1 MSPEFYDLSRLF
13 ALRDRLQSLDSAAPP
28 VACLLSAP
36 LHTPPRRLGV
46 LCGSFNPLTL
56 AHAALAQ
63 HACRAFHLDQL
74 LYTVAK
80 VTVDKEQVKGMG
92 LEDRL
97 LLLLLHVQQ
106 QQHLGV
112 ALVNRGL
119 YFEQAQAFQALFD
132 TQVELFFIV
141 GMDKLVQILD
151 ARYYQDREAALDQLF
166 ALTSL
171 VVANRSDMAR
181 RAFDE
186 LLQRPDNQPYRDAIH
201 FLPLP
206 ESIADLSSTAIRK
219 TVSEATNL
227 SAHVPAEVARFLTEA
242 RPYAAPGSDTED
254 GQGDAIDT
262 YAVRLAL
269 FERLATVRDW
279 AEQHVDFQQLLS
291 QARASD
297 PHGQALRGALT
308 GHALQALIRGG
319 PRRRRT
325 E

>member
-1 MSPEFYDLSRLF
+1 MASEFYDLSRLF
-13 ALRDRLQSLDSAAPP
+13 ALRDRLQSLDSTAPP
-28 VACLLSAP
+28 TARLLSAP
-36 LHTPPRRLGV
+36 PHPPPQGLGV

-56 AHAALAQ
+56 AHVVLAQ

-80 VTVDKEQVKGMG
+80 VTVDKEQVTGMG

-97 LLLLLHVQQ
+97 LLLLLHVEQQ
-106 QQHLGV
+106 QQLGV

-119 YFEQAQAFQALFD
+119 YFEQAQAFQSLFD
-132 TQVELFFIV
+132 KPVGLFFIV
-141 GMDKLVQILD
+141 GMDKLAQILD
-151 ARYYQDREAALDQLF
+151 ARYYQEREAALEQLF

-171 VVANRSDMAR
+171 VVANRGDMAR

-186 LLQRPDNQPYRDAIH
+186 LLQRPDNQLYRDAIH

-206 ESIADLSSTAIRK
+206 ESVADLSSTAIRK

-242 RPYAAPGSDTED
+242 RPYAVPRSATED
-254 GQGDAIDT
+254 GQQDEIDA

-269 FERLATVRDW
+269 FDRLATVRDW
-279 AEQHVDFQQLLS
+279 AERHVDFQRLLS
-291 QARASD
+291 RALAPD
-297 PHGQALRGALT
+297 PRGRVLRGATTGQALR
-308 GHALQALIRGG
+308 ALITG
-319 PRRRRT
+319 
-325 E
+325 

>member
-28 VACLLSAP
+28 TACLLSTP
-36 LHTPPRRLGV
+36 LQPPPQRLGV

-56 AHAALAQ
+56 AHVVLAQ
-63 HACRAFHLDQL
+63 HACHAFHLDQL

-80 VTVDKEQVKGMG
+80 VTVDKERVTGMG

-97 LLLLLHVQQ
+97 LLLLLHVEQ

-119 YFEQAQAFQALFD
+119 YFEQAQAFQSLFD
-132 TQVELFFIV
+132 KPVELFFIV

-151 ARYYQDREAALDQLF
+151 ARYYQDREAALGQLF

-171 VVANRSDMAR
+171 VVANRGEMAR

-186 LLQRPDNQPYRDAIH
+186 LLQRPANQPYRDAIH

-206 ESIADLSSTAIRK
+206 ESVADLSSTAIRK
-219 TVSEATNL
+219 TVREATNL

-242 RPYAAPGSDTED
+242 RPYAALGSATED
-254 GQGDAIDT
+254 GQEDEGDP
-262 YAVRLAL
+262 YAVRLTL
-269 FERLATVRDW
+269 FNRLATVRDW
-279 AEQHVDFQQLLS
+279 TEQHVDFQQLMS
-291 QARASD
+291 QALTPD
-297 PHGQALRGALT
+297 PRGRALRGATT
-308 GHALQALIRGG
+308 GQALQALIAD
-319 PRRRRT
+319 
-325 E
+325 

>member
-1 MSPEFYDLSRLF
+1 MSPEFYDLARLF
-13 ALRDRLQSLDSAAPP
+13 TLRDRLQSLDSTTPP
-28 VACLLSAP
+28 MACPLPTP
-36 LHTPPRRLGV
+36 LHPSPQRLGV

-56 AHAALAQ
+56 AHVVLAQ
-63 HACRAFHLDQL
+63 HACRTFHLDQI

-80 VTVDKEQVKGMG
+80 VTVDKEQVTGMG

-97 LLLLLHVQQ
+97 LLLLLHVEQ

-119 YFEQAQAFQALFD
+119 YFEQAQAFQSLFD
-132 TQVELFFIV
+132 KRVGLFFIV

-171 VVANRSDMAR
+171 VVANRGDMAR

-206 ESIADLSSTAIRK
+206 ASVTDLSSTAIRK
-219 TVSEATNL
+219 IVSEATNL

-242 RPYAAPGSDTED
+242 RPYATLGSATED
-254 GQGDAIDT
+254 GQEDEIDS
-262 YAVRLAL
+262 YAVRLTL
-269 FERLATVRDW
+269 FDRLATVRNW
-279 AEQHVDFQQLLS
+279 AERNVDFQQLLT
-291 QARASD
+291 QALAPGPRGRALRGATT
-297 PHGQALRGALT
+297 GQALR
-308 GHALQALIRGG
+308 ALITG
-319 PRRRRT
+319 
-325 E
+325 

>member
-13 ALRDRLQSLDSAAPP
+13 ALRDRLQSLDSAASP
-28 VACLLSAP
+28 AARLLSAP
-36 LHTPPRRLGV
+36 LHPPPQRLGV

-56 AHAALAQ
+56 AHVTLAQ
-63 HACRAFHLDQL
+63 HACRTFHLDQL

-80 VTVDKEQVKGMG
+80 ITVDKEQVTGMG

-132 TQVELFFIV
+132 TQVGPFFIV

-166 ALTSL
+166 TLTSL
-171 VVANRSDMAR
+171 IVANRGDMAR

-186 LLQRPDNQPYRDAIH
+186 LLQRPANQPYRDAIH

-206 ESIADLSSTAIRK
+206 ESVADLSSTAIRQ
-219 TVSEATNL
+219 TVSETVSR
-227 SAHVPAEVARFLTEA
+227 SAHVPVEVARFLFEA
-242 RPYAAPGSDTED
+242 RPYAVPGRATE
-254 GQGDAIDT
+254 GQGDAIDA

-269 FERLATVRDW
+269 FDRLAAVRDW
-279 AEQHVDFQQLLS
+279 AERNVDFQQLLN
-291 QARASD
+291 QACAPD
-297 PHGQALRGALT
+297 PRGQALRGAMT
-308 GHALQALIRGG
+308 GPALRALIIG
-319 PRRRRT
+319 
-325 E
+325 

>member
-1 MSPEFYDLSRLF
+1 MRFV
-13 ALRDRLQSLDSAAPP
+13 Q
-28 VACLLSAP
+28 
-36 LHTPPRRLGV
+36 
-46 LCGSFNPLTL
+46 PLTL
-56 AHAALAQ
+56 AHVALAQ

-80 VTVDKEQVKGMG
+80 VTVDKEQVTGMG

-97 LLLLLHVQQ
+97 LLLLLHVEQ

-119 YFEQAQAFQALFD
+119 YFEQARAFQSLFD
-132 TQVELFFIV
+132 TRVGLFFIV

-151 ARYYQDREAALDQLF
+151 ARYYQDREAALEQLF

-171 VVANRSDMAR
+171 VVANRGDMAR
-181 RAFDE
+181 QAFDA

-206 ESIADLSSTAIRK
+206 GAVTDLSSTTIRQA
-219 TVSEATNL
+219 VSEATDL
-227 SAHVPAEVARFLTEA
+227 SAHVPVEVARFLTEA

-254 GQGDAIDT
+254 GQEDEINA

-269 FERLATVRDW
+269 FDRLAAVRGW
-279 AEQHVDFQQLLS
+279 AERNVDFRQLLT
-291 QARASD
+291 RALAPD
-297 PHGQALRGALT
+297 PRGQALRGALT
-308 GHALQALIRGG
+308 GRALQALITG
-319 PRRRRT
+319 
-325 E
+325 

>member
-13 ALRDRLQSLDSAAPP
+13 MLRDRLQSLDSAAPP

-36 LHTPPRRLGV
+36 PHPPPQRLGV

-56 AHAALAQ
+56 AHVVLAQ

-80 VTVDKEQVKGMG
+80 VTVDKERVTGMG

-97 LLLLLHVQQ
+97 LLLLLHVER

-119 YFEQAQAFQALFD
+119 YFEQAQAFQSLFD
-132 TQVELFFIV
+132 TRVELFFIV

-151 ARYYQDREAALDQLF
+151 ARYYQDRAAALEQLF

-171 VVANRSDMAR
+171 VVANRGDMAR

-206 ESIADLSSTAIRK
+206 ESVVDLSSTAIRK
-219 TVSEATNL
+219 TMSEATNL
-227 SAHVPAEVARFLTEA
+227 SAHVPAEVVRFLTEA

-254 GQGDAIDT
+254 EQEDEINA
-262 YAVRLAL
+262 YAVRLTL
-269 FERLATVRDW
+269 FDRLVTVRDW

-291 QARASD
+291 QALAPD
-297 PHGQALRGALT
+297 PRGRALRGATT
-308 GHALQALIRGG
+308 GQALQALITG
-319 PRRRRT
+319 
-325 E
+325 